1 MWIAYIAAHGSEIE
15 FSMISWSVLRF
26 VVAIKLI
33 KLVWSM
39 KQMPWTWLS

>member
-1 MWIAYIAAHGSEIE
+1 MRIPYIAAHGSEIE
-15 FSMISWSVLRF
+15 LSMISWSVLRF
-26 VVAIKLI
+26 VVAIKLV